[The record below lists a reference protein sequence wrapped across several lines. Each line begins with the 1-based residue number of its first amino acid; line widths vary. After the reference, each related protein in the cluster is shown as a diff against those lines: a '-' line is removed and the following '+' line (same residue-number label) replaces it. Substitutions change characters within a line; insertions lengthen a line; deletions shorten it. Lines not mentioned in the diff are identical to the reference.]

1 MFFSWGTT
9 SSLPSM
15 SIPTVVLI
23 LTFLKHCPH
32 KTGASEQTPRRA
44 LPLGT
49 SKYRCCH
56 YIPWWNHRTP
66 KTYFW
71 YKIRTLH
78 LHASSQMYTQAHLKG
93 QLPHFQSFHLGFA
106 QVWGNPMP
114 SSRAETWL
122 RINQT
127 LMILG
132 AGKGNKTIK
141 MSGNLFERGY
151 FVINLHQQKGILVP

>member
-1 MFFSWGTT
+1 MFLSYYLLGNKCSFHGVPP
-9 SSLPSM
+9 SSLPAM

-23 LTFLKHCPH
+23 LTLLKHYPH

-44 LPLGT
+44 VTPDP
-49 SKYRCCH
+49 SRYICCH
-56 YIPWWNHRTP
+56 YIPWLHHRTR

-71 YKIRTLH
+71 YKILTLH
-78 LHASSQMYTQAHLKG
+78 LHASSQVYTQAHLKG
-93 QLPHFQSFHLGFA
+93 QLPRFQSFLLGFA

-122 RINQT
+122 RINQN

-132 AGKGNKTIK
+132 AGKGKKPT
-141 MSGNLFERGY
+141 
-151 FVINLHQQKGILVP
+151 